1 MMAAPQPA
9 PMPTEPRRQVR
20 TDARNMRRIAPG
32 CKVMYYSDHRSDDG
46 RTGRRPSEEAQ
57 AMPKIQR
64 RRSSH
69 PHARVSA
76 RFAAAPLAL
85 LLVAGAVPAQTPNL
99 YRWVDDQGN
108 IHYSDVMP
116 PTEVEKGHTRLSPE
130 GLRVRTVPPAKTPEE
145 IQRERELARLRAQ
158 QQRMLE
164 QQRADDRVLLNT
176 FQSVDDLIM
185 TRDGNLSDIDTMIQF
200 KKGNIRR
207 QQDWLTKLRA
217 DAADLERK
225 GEIVPDQLR
234 DRIAGTERA
243 IEEALAAIV
252 EREQQKQQIRKKF
265 DRDLKRLRQ
274 LKNLP
279 ATATPQE
286 AVAASA
292 PELDNLVDCV
302 DRSSCEALWQRALS
316 YVKRHA
322 TLPIESLGEDVAITE
337 APKDRDD
344 IALTVSRI
352 WHKDGKGAAIF
363 LDVQCRSYSP
373 GQEESCRTEA
383 RLQVLKGFRS
393 ALERDDDMSAGN
405 TAAARIQTADR
416 PPLSG
421 G

>member
-1 MMAAPQPA
+1 M
-9 PMPTEPRRQVR
+9 TQV
-20 TDARNMRRIAPG
+20 P
-32 CKVMYYSDHRSDDG
+32 SFRS
-46 RTGRRPSEEAQ
+46 E
-57 AMPKIQR
+57 R
-64 RRSSH
+64 RRS
-69 PHARVSA
+69 RFSA
-76 RFAAAPLAL
+76 ALRAGPWLAL
-85 LLVAGAVPAQTPNL
+85 MLVCGSPPLSAQQL

-116 PTEVEKGHTRLSPE
+116 PTEIEKGHTQLSPQ

-145 IQRERELARLRAQ
+145 IQRERELERLRAQ

-207 QQDWLTKLRA
+207 QQEWLVQLRA

-225 GEIVPDQLR
+225 GETVPDALKQ
-234 DRIAGTERA
+234 RIASTERA

-252 EREQQKQQIRKKF
+252 EREQQKQEIRAKF

-279 ATATPQE
+279 ASAVPQD
-286 AVAASA
+286 AVATRM
-292 PELDNLVDCV
+292 PVLENLVECADPAT
-302 DRSSCEALWQRALS
+302 CERLWQRALS

-322 TLPIESLGEDVAITE
+322 TLPIESLGRDVAMTA
-337 APKDRDD
+337 APKERED

-352 WHKDGKGAAIF
+352 WRPGGDSASIF
-363 LDVQCRSYSP
+363 LDVQCTSYSP
-373 GQEESCRTEA
+373 GQEDACRTEA
-383 RLQVLKGFRS
+383 RSRVLQGFRS
-393 ALERDDDMSAGN
+393 ALESAEDPSAGD
-405 TAAARIQTADR
+405 TASMSRSAAAAR
-416 PPLSG
+416 LNG

>member
-1 MMAAPQPA
+1 
-9 PMPTEPRRQVR
+9 
-20 TDARNMRRIAPG
+20 
-32 CKVMYYSDHRSDDG
+32 MYYSDDRSDGG
-46 RTGRRPSEEAQ
+46 RAGRRPYTEVQ

-64 RRSSH
+64 RQSSR
-69 PHARVSA
+69 PLRRATAR
-76 RFAAAPLAL
+76 RAAAPLAL
-85 LLVAGAVPAQTPNL
+85 LLVVGAASAQTPNL

-108 IHYSDVMP
+108 IHYSDTMP
-116 PTEVEKGHTRLSPE
+116 PTEVEKGHTQLSPQ

-225 GEIVPDQLR
+225 GKLVPDQLR
-234 DRIAGTERA
+234 QRIVSTERA

-279 ATATPQE
+279 ATAVPQE
-286 AVAASA
+286 AMAARA
-292 PELDNLVDCV
+292 PELDNLVECV
-302 DRSSCEALWQRALS
+302 DRNSCEALWRRALS

-337 APKDRDD
+337 APKDRHD

-352 WHKDGKGAAIF
+352 WREDGKGASIF

-373 GQEESCRTEA
+373 GQQESCRTEA
-383 RLQVLKGFRS
+383 RSRVLKGFRS
-393 ALERDDDMSAGN
+393 ALEQNDDMSAGD
-405 TAAARIQTADR
+405 TAAAHIKTADR
-416 PPLSG
+416 QSLSG